1 MLMPTLRIVVTVAV
15 AAVSA
20 ALGLERSLHLHKI
33 RSETLEH
40 ILDHVI
46 WSNAEDLVPK
56 FRRQMPIAQMP
67 SKTHKLIGILMP
79 DFKNKLRGGLNLE
92 PPPIFKLQAI
102 SIGHRNRFRKI
113 EKDILPLIPSQANTA
128 AMARVKIESER
139 TCRFFLRPI
148 SGGAMN

>member
-67 SKTHKLIGILMP
+67 TKTHKFIGISMP
-79 DFKNKLRGGLNLE
+79 DFKNNLRGVLILE
-92 PPPIFKLQAI
+92 PPPIFTLNTI
-102 SIGHRNRFRKI
+102 TICHRNRFRKI
-113 EKDILPLIPSQANTA
+113 ETRTHRFIPT
-128 AMARVKIESER
+128 
-139 TCRFFLRPI
+139 
-148 SGGAMN
+148 